1 MAKLSGMRNLS
12 QRKMWKTIL
21 QPKVHG
27 IQCNVV
33 RNLHLNIEF
42 TLSQSKKKKG
52 KGNAFWNTA
61 HVGLPYL
68 ALVES
73 IFIESGKM
81 NFTRRLFLLRCH
93 HVCYLL
99 NP

>member
-1 MAKLSGMRNLS
+1 MENYSTAKSSWNTM
-12 QRKMWKTIL
+12 
-21 QPKVHG
+21 
-27 IQCNVV
+27 QCRAKFAFKYRIYV
-33 RNLHLNIEF
+33 ITE
-42 TLSQSKKKKG
+42 QKKKG

-81 NFTRRLFLLRCH
+81 NFTGRLFLLRCH
-93 HVCYLL
+93 HVCY
-99 NP
+99 P